1 MRVPGGYH
9 GHPMPSESQDNN
21 LTRSVDLI
29 DQARLGDRR
38 ALERLFERYVPP
50 LRRFATGRLPRWA
63 RDHMDTD
70 DMIQETMLKT
80 FRRLDAFEHRRD
92 GALGAY
98 MRQALQ
104 RRILDELRRVNRQ
117 PQRDPVSDDAPD
129 EGASPLEQTIGREAM
144 DRYEQALKR
153 LSDIEREA
161 VVARV
166 EMGFDY
172 DRIALELG
180 KPSRD
185 AARMTV
191 VRALARLA
199 EEMGHER

>member
-1 MRVPGGYH
+1 
-9 GHPMPSESQDNN
+9 MPSESQPTD
-21 LTRSVDLI
+21 LTASVDLLER
-29 DQARLGDRR
+29 ARRGDRR
-38 ALERLFERYVPP
+38 ALDRLFERYVPP
-50 LRRFATGRLPRWA
+50 LRRWAAGRLPRWA
-63 RDHMDTD
+63 RDQMDTD

-80 FRRLDAFEHRRD
+80 FRRLEDFEHRHD
-92 GALGAY
+92 GALQAY
-98 MRQALQ
+98 MRQALH

-117 PQRDPVSDDAPD
+117 PQRDSGGGDAVD
-129 EGASPLEQTIGREAM
+129 EAASPLEQTIGREALE
-144 DRYEQALKR
+144 RYDQALQR
-153 LSDIEREA
+153 LSAPEREA

-172 DRIALELG
+172 DRIAREMG

-199 EEMGHER
+199 QEMGHER

>member
-1 MRVPGGYH
+1 V
-9 GHPMPSESQDNN
+9 PSESHPDDF
-21 LTRSVDLI
+21 TSSADLV
-29 DQARLGDRR
+29 DQARQGDRQ
-38 ALERLFERYVPP
+38 ALDRLFARHVPP
-50 LRRFATGRLPRWA
+50 LRRWAAGRLPRWA

-80 FRRLDAFEHRRD
+80 FRRLDEFEHRRE
-92 GALGAY
+92 GALSAY
-98 MRQALQ
+98 MRQALR

-117 PQRDPVSDDAPD
+117 PQREDDGAEDAVD
-129 EGASPLEQTIGREAM
+129 EAASPLEQTIGSEALE
-144 DRYEQALKR
+144 RYELALTR
-153 LSDIEREA
+153 LSDVEREA
-161 VVARV
+161 VVSRV

-172 DRIALELG
+172 DRIAVELG

-199 EEMGHER
+199 QEMGHER